1 MAVSCTVYT
10 NELML
15 ILVLVD
21 GRGKLRAIA
30 ASASNTWGLFWLVL
44 LLGYGLVE
52 VPRSLWHSASTI
64 HTLHHTYFHA
74 AKLSQERAEAN
85 ERVNDLLQVR
95 LGFR

>member
-1 MAVSCTVYT
+1 MNIVVWLC
-10 NELML
+10 
-15 ILVLVD
+15 LVD
-21 GRGKLRAIA
+21 DRGKLRAIA

-85 ERVNDLLQVR
+85 ERVNDLLQVSLVLR
-95 LGFR
+95 